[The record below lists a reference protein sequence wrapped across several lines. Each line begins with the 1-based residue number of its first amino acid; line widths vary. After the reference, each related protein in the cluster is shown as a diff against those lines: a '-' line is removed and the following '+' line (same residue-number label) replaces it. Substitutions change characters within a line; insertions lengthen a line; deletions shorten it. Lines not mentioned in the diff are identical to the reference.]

1 MKHIFLV
8 CLYFFFTTAVCF
20 AITDTSVIRLQIGL
34 DSIPPTTPNL
44 VSVIPVAQ
52 TQIDLSWTVSTDNI
66 LLSGYQ
72 VFRDAVQI
80 ATTTLTSYSD
90 SGLTA
95 STSYS
100 YFIRAFDSSANI
112 SSSSVIVSTTTLANT
127 ATSTVQS
134 GTSSTGTDTTLEL
147 RGFTVNSEQTNVT
160 MSWQTSRY
168 ARYELRW
175 GRTSSYELGF
185 VTNELYKKEHS
196 TLITD
201 LLSGTTYEYELVGFN
216 KDGKKIVLKRGQ
228 FKTDVA
234 PDGTPP
240 TNVSNLKATVD
251 GESVLLT
258 WDNPQDSDF
267 SHVRIVRNHLFYP
280 QDPSNGFIAYSAT
293 LNSFYD
299 KNILQNYP
307 TQYYSVFTYDEN
319 GNISSGA
326 IVKVQKKGVVPNI
339 GTDPSSGQATS
350 TASGTVPNI
359 TLQFDAI
366 EFTQEGIKV
375 DTNDINASVPLTVR
389 VPYAVFPEHLK
400 TITVTFTNP
409 NDGTITSSF
418 LLRINKDKS
427 YYEAVVAPLRT
438 VGIYP
443 VALSFYDHQTQMVY
457 VTEGAVTVYEKKV
470 QFIDDNEH
478 ESSTRFIP
486 MLLGFGIMAVCLL
499 WILMLLLRKKRRL

>member
-1 MKHIFLV
+1 MSTYAFLV
-8 CLYFFFTTAVCF
+8 FIFTPFCL
-20 AITDTSVIRLQIGL
+20 AITDNTIVHMQVGI
-34 DSIPPTTPNL
+34 DATAPTTPTL
-44 VSVIPVAQ
+44 LTAIPVAQ
-52 TQIDLSWTVSTDNI
+52 TQIDLSWTASTDNI

-100 YFIRAFDSSANI
+100 YFVRAFDSSANI

-127 ATSTVQS
+127 ATSTVQG

-147 RGFTVNSEQTNVT
+147 RGFTVTSEQTNVI

-168 ARYELRW
+168 ARFELRW

-216 KDGKKIVLKRGQ
+216 KDGKKTVLKRGQ
-228 FKTDVA
+228 FKTDEA

-326 IVKVQKKGVVPNI
+326 IVKVQKKGTVPNSDI
-339 GTDPSSGQATS
+339 DPSLIQATTS
-350 TASGTVPNI
+350 ASGTVPNI

-366 EFTQEGIKV
+366 EFTQEGIEV
-375 DTNDINASVPLTVR
+375 DRNDINASVPLTVR

-400 TITVTFTNP
+400 TITVTLSSP
-409 NDGTITSSF
+409 NDSAVTFSF

-427 YYEAVVAPLRT
+427 YYEAVIAPLRT

-443 VALSFYDHQTQMVY
+443 VVLSFYDHQTQMVY
-457 VTEGAVTVYEKKV
+457 AVEGIITVHEKKIQV
-470 QFIDDNEH
+470 IGNNEYDF
-478 ESSTRFIP
+478 SARIFS
-486 MLLGFGIMAVCLL
+486 MLVGFGILAVCLL
-499 WILMLLLRKKRRL
+499 IILIVLLRKRRHS